1 MDLSSQRQ
9 YIQRIEVAHSILTTT
24 DLTTFYTAPS
34 GDDFTCAV
42 IESIL
47 VCDHDNQQTKI
58 TFTVDN
64 AGTTYTIFKEYNITA
79 YDTEELLT
87 RSLFLHQ
94 GDVVKIQADRAGNL
108 TVYASIVEY
117 GKGD

>member
-1 MDLSSQRQ
+1 MELSSKEQ
-9 YIQRIEVAHSILTTT
+9 YIQRIEVAHALLTTT
-24 DLTTFYTAPS
+24 NLTTFYTAPS

-64 AGTTYTIFKEYNITA
+64 EGTTYTLFKEYNITA
-79 YDTEELLT
+79 YNTEELLT
-87 RSLFLHQ
+87 RSMFLHQ
-94 GDVVKIQADRAGNL
+94 GDVIKIQADRAGNL
-108 TVYASIVEY
+108 TVYASITEY
-117 GKGD
+117 AKGD

>member
-9 YIQRIEVAHSILTTT
+9 YIQRARSSACILTTT

-34 GDDFTCAV
+34 GDDFTFAV

-47 VCDHDNQQTKI
+47 VCDHDNQQTNI
-58 TFTVDN
+58 TFTV
-64 AGTTYTIFKEYNITA
+64 TMQVLLTLYLKNITLLL
-79 YDTEELLT
+79 TIQKSLLT
-87 RSLFLHQ
+87 RSMFLHQ

>member
-9 YIQRIEVAHSILTTT
+9 YIQRAETAKAILTTT
-24 DLTTFYTAPS
+24 DDTTLYTSPS
-34 GDDFTCAV
+34 GGDFDFSIV
-42 IESIL
+42 ESIL
-47 VCDHDNQQTKI
+47 VCDHDNQQTNI
-58 TFTVDN
+58 TVTVVN
-64 AGTTYTIFKEYNITA
+64 GGTTYTFFKEYVITA

-87 RSLFLHQ
+87 RSFILKQ
-94 GDVVKIQADRAGNL
+94 GDTIKVQADRAGNL